1 MNKKY
6 VYNFYRFL
14 KLKNKNHMK
23 KEIDIF
29 LSKKIIKGTILIA
42 DEGFNGS
49 VSGEKEELNQLI
61 IFLKKIFNIR
71 KLEIKINEVD
81 FAPFNRMKVRLK
93 KEIVT
98 LGKGKIDVEKLNGIK
113 IEPKDWDKIIRDDEI
128 YVIDVRNNFEIE
140 IGSFENSIN
149 PNTKSF
155 REFSK
160 YVDKLKLKKNNKIAM
175 YCTGGIRCEKA
186 SSYLKKCG
194 YKNVMQLKGGI
205 IGYLNYNLKNKKK
218 LLWNGECF
226 VFDDRVTVNKSLMK
240 GKYIQ
245 CFGCRRPITKK
256 DTFSKKYIKGV
267 SCPYCYDKRSES
279 QKKRSQDRQN
289 QIFQAERYNRQNVF
303 LKN

>member
-1 MNKKY
+1 
-6 VYNFYRFL
+6 
-14 KLKNKNHMK
+14 
-23 KEIDIF
+23 
-29 LSKKIIKGTILIA
+29 
-42 DEGFNGS
+42 
-49 VSGEKEELNQLI
+49 
-61 IFLKKIFNIR
+61 
-71 KLEIKINEVD
+71 
-81 FAPFNRMKVRLK
+81 
-93 KEIVT
+93 
-98 LGKGKIDVEKLNGIK
+98 
-113 IEPKDWDKIIRDDEI
+113 
-128 YVIDVRNNFEIE
+128 
-140 IGSFENSIN
+140 
-149 PNTKSF
+149 
-155 REFSK
+155 
-160 YVDKLKLKKNNKIAM
+160 
-175 YCTGGIRCEKA
+175 
-186 SSYLKKCG
+186 
-194 YKNVMQLKGGI
+194 MQLKGGI